1 MQIDKLPRA
10 EVEKELAAL
19 KVAPETVEGEQE
31 WTGPICLGHP
41 FADSTGSRSLKWKRQ
56 ASRLY

>member
-31 WTGPICLGHP
+31 
-41 FADSTGSRSLKWKRQ
+41 
-56 ASRLY
+56 